1 MTAITIKISL
11 LVASLVAG
19 HVTYAAT
26 SPDVLNTPAMTT
38 QIATAKPLFALA
50 KAEQRLIAVGQR
62 GHILYSDNQGAAWQ
76 QAKVPVSSDLTAV
89 YFVSANKGWA
99 VGHDGVILVTN
110 DKGQTWQ
117 KQLDGWQAAEIFKK
131 QAASLNSEQHQ
142 PLITEL
148 ERIASQGADKSF
160 LDVWFAN
167 ENMGFVVG
175 AFGLALQTKDGG
187 KTWQSLMAQVQNP
200 NFLHLYAITGHKGQA
215 FIAGEQGTLLKW
227 NDSSQTFDA
236 LNSPYKGTFFGLLS
250 ASEVLL
256 AYGLRGNLVR
266 STDNGTT
273 WRQIDTYTPAG
284 LVDGAILDNG
294 QLILVSQRGDI
305 LLSKNQGISFY
316 RPTVNQR
323 LPFTS
328 VLPLNKQQV
337 VITSLKG
344 VKVEDLK

>member
-1 MTAITIKISL
+1 MNQIIYKISL
-11 LVASLVAG
+11 LVASIVVG
-19 HVTYAAT
+19 HVSYAANL
-26 SPDVLNTPAMTT
+26 PDVLNTPAMMS

-50 KAEQRLIAVGQR
+50 KAEQRLVAVGQR

-99 VGHDGVILVTN
+99 VGHDGTILATT
-110 DKGQTWQ
+110 DKGLTWQ

-131 QAASLNSEQHQ
+131 QAASLNPEQHQ
-142 PLITEL
+142 SLITEL
-148 ERIASQGADKSF
+148 ERIAGQGADKSF

-167 ENMGFVVG
+167 ENTGFVVG
-175 AFGLALQTKDGG
+175 AFGLALHTKDGG

-227 NDSSQTFDA
+227 NDSNQTFDA

-250 ASEVLL
+250 ASDVLL
-256 AYGLRGNLVR
+256 AYGLRGNLIR

-284 LVDGAILDNG
+284 LVDGAILENG

-305 LLSKNQGISFY
+305 LLSKNQGVSFY

-328 VLPLNKQQV
+328 VLPLNKKQV
-337 VITSLKG
+337 VMTSLKG